1 MIGTNAPLRVAT
13 LLGLGLALL
22 AAPAVAND
30 ESVAD
35 AQRRAEAAE
44 KRALAAEKRVK
55 ELEAQVKG
63 KPGQATRRAPH
74 PSSDSAADRAAERET
89 TRRLDDAINRQYLRD
104 SGR

>member
-1 MIGTNAPLRVAT
+1 MIGTNAPLTVAA

-22 AAPAVAND
+22 APTAVASD
-30 ESVAD
+30 ESLAD

-44 KRALAAEKRVK
+44 KRAMAAEKRVK
-55 ELEAQVKG
+55 ELEGQLKA
-63 KPGQATRRAPH
+63 KPGPTTRKAPH